1 MQPKSIFRI
10 IVASFGLYI
19 IYTGFHDLSTAVLY
33 MLCGDE
39 FKQGAFA
46 QPGIY
51 PRFFALRG
59 AIEAVVGIV
68 VTNGFLPLTNFAFPD
83 KNKGDESDA
92 PSPDNP
98 ISEGRPTD

>member
-1 MQPKSIFRI
+1 MQPKSFFRVV
-10 IVASFGLYI
+10 VASFGLYI

-33 MLCGDE
+33 TLCGDE

-68 VTNGFLPLTNFAFPD
+68 VTNGFIPLTSFAFPE
-83 KNKGDESDA
+83 KDEDDEADSPPTGQA
-92 PSPDNP
+92 PSKD
-98 ISEGRPTD
+98 RPSG